1 MHYFPTRRSSDL
13 RDWLTARGI
22 DVVVTREPGGTPLA
36 EEIRELLLA
45 KRDESVDE
53 TAELLLIFAARAQ
66 HLQRVIKP
74 ALERGVWVLSDRFTD
89 ATYAYQGAGRGLSVA
104 TIGLLEQL
112 VQGDLRP
119 DLTLIL
125 DIDVELGLQ
134 RARQRAELDRFES
147 EAIDFFERIRTAYRA
162 RIEAAPEGY
171 ALSDASQPL
180 TDVQRDIDRALQQ
193 LLTKPA

>member
-1 MHYFPTRRSSDL
+1 
-13 RDWLTARGI
+13 
-22 DVVVTREPGGTPLA
+22 
-36 EEIRELLLA
+36 
-45 KRDESVDE
+45 
-53 TAELLLIFAARAQ
+53 
-66 HLQRVIKP
+66 
-74 ALERGVWVLSDRFTD
+74 
-89 ATYAYQGAGRGLSVA
+89 

-125 DIDVELGLQ
+125 DIEVELALQ

-171 ALSDASQPL
+171 ALIDASQPL
-180 TDVQRDIDRALQQ
+180 TDVQRDIDQALQQ
-193 LLTKPA
+193 LLTGNLQN